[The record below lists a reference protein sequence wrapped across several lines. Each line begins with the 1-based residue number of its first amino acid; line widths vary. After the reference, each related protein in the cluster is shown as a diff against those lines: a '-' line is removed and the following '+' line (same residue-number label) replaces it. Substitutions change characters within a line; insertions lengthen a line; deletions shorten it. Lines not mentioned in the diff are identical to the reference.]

1 MDGVRLGEKSTAAL
15 AVIGWRDQLYLAW
28 TGSDLHVNLASSP
41 DGREIVG
48 KQRLGQRSYRHV
60 AGGTSEWNEPLAP
73 SLAVSGERL
82 YLAWTGSD
90 SALNVLAAEQP
101 ARAAPVTLN
110 ERSARGPSL
119 ATAEDG
125 NLVLAWTGRGRGAN
139 HVNLL
144 TLPRD
149 SDGTPVPLAGAQT
162 RFEEARSGSG
172 PAVCSHQG
180 GLVLAWTGTDHHINI
195 LAAAEGPYGAPVRLE
210 EAKSSYAPA
219 LCSHEGSLVLAWT
232 GIDRHINVLTAAE
245 SPYGAPVRLEE
256 AKSSYAPALCSH
268 KGSLI
273 VTWSGAHDHLNVA
286 RLQ

>member
-1 MDGVRLGEKSTAAL
+1 MAGGGGPGKRDHSPTLACGVRGDGSTWPGRAATRPSTCL
-15 AVIGWRDQLYLAW
+15 PR
-28 TGSDLHVNLASSP
+28 SSP
-41 DGREIVG
+41 
-48 KQRLGQRSYRHV
+48 
-60 AGGTSEWNEPLAP
+60 P
-73 SLAVSGERL
+73 
-82 YLAWTGSD
+82 
-90 SALNVLAAEQP
+90 
-101 ARAAPVTLN
+101 RAAPVTLN

-119 ATAEDG
+119 ATAEDLG

-180 GLVLAWTGTDHHINI
+180 GLVLAWTGTRPPHQH
-195 LAAAEGPYGAPVRLE
+195 LGRCRRPVWCACPAGRGRGPATRPRSAATRAAC
-210 EAKSSYAPA
+210 SSWPGRA
-219 LCSHEGSLVLAWT
+219 
-232 GIDRHINVLTAAE
+232 IDRHINVLTAAE

-273 VTWSGAHDHLNVA
+273 VTWSGAHDHLNLA
-286 RLQ
+286 HL